1 MLDALRGYLQ
11 LANGLT
17 DVTRQ
22 RALAAARQLIDQGG
36 EVLGDAVSSTMSGKG
51 VGGSVTRQ
59 VSSLAEDLLATSRTN
74 RDLLLGIIRTE
85 VDRAVAAMGLV
96 NAEDLEAMA
105 RKVERLER
113 QLDAAVAF
121 GGAEAPPAKKAAKKT
136 PAKKTAAR
144 KVPAKKVPAKK
155 VPAKTVAATPGPVQ
169 PAAPAAAPAQV
180 PEAPSE

>member
-22 RALAAARQLIDQGG
+22 RALSAARQLIDQGG

-51 VGGSVTRQ
+51 VGGGVTRQ

-74 RDLLLGIIRTE
+74 RDLLLGIVRTE
-85 VDRAVAAMGLV
+85 IDRAVAAMGLV

-121 GGAEAPPAKKAAKKT
+121 GGAEAAPARKSPAKKA
-136 PAKKTAAR
+136 
-144 KVPAKKVPAKK
+144 PAKKVAAKK
-155 VPAKTVAATPGPVQ
+155 VAAKKVAVKRVPVKPAEPVAAPG
-169 PAAPAAAPAQV
+169 
-180 PEAPSE
+180 APSE

>member
-1 MLDALRGYLQ
+1 VLDALRGYLQ

-121 GGAEAPPAKKAAKKT
+121 GGAEAPPAKKTAAKKT
-136 PAKKTAAR
+136 AAKKTAAKKTAAR
-144 KVPAKKVPAKK
+144 KVPAT
-155 VPAKTVAATPGPVQ
+155 TVAATPVPVQ
-169 PAAPAAAPAQV
+169 PAAPVATPAQV

>member
-22 RALAAARQLIDQGG
+22 RALSAARQLIDQGG

-51 VGGSVTRQ
+51 VGGGVTRQ

-74 RDLLLGIIRTE
+74 RDLLLGIVRTE
-85 VDRAVAAMGLV
+85 IDRAVAAMGLV

-121 GGAEAPPAKKAAKKT
+121 GGAEAAPARKSPAKKA
-136 PAKKTAAR
+136 
-144 KVPAKKVPAKK
+144 PAKKVAAKK
-155 VPAKTVAATPGPVQ
+155 VAAKKVAVKRVPVKPAEPVAA
-169 PAAPAAAPAQV
+169 

>member
-11 LANGLT
+11 LANGLS

-51 VGGSVTRQ
+51 VGGGVTRQ
-59 VSSLAEDLLATSRTN
+59 VSSLAEDLMATSRTN
-74 RDLLLGIIRTE
+74 RDLLLGIVRTE
-85 VDRAVAAMGLV
+85 IDRAVAAMGLV
-96 NAEDLEAMA
+96 SAEDLDAMA
-105 RKVERLER
+105 RKVARLER

-121 GGAEAPPAKKAAKKT
+121 GGAEVAPARKVPAKKVAAK
-136 PAKKTAAR
+136 

-155 VPAKTVAATPGPVQ
+155 VASKRVPVRRAEPVAA
-169 PAAPAAAPAQV
+169 

>member
-121 GGAEAPPAKKAAKKT
+121 GGAEAPPVKRVPAKKA
-136 PAKKTAAR
+136 
-144 KVPAKKVPAKK
+144 PAKKVPAKK
-155 VPAKTVAATPGPVQ
+155 VAAKKVPVKKAA
-169 PAAPAAAPAQV
+169 AQV

>member
-1 MLDALRGYLQ
+1 VLDALRGYLQ

-17 DVTRQ
+17 DVTKQ

-51 VGGSVTRQ
+51 VGGGVTRQ

-74 RDLLLGIIRTE
+74 RDLLLGIVRTE
-85 VDRAVAAMGLV
+85 IDRAVAAMGLV
-96 NAEDLEAMA
+96 SAEDLEAMA

-121 GGAEAPPAKKAAKKT
+121 GGTQSAP
-136 PAKKTAAR
+136 AR
-144 KVPAKKVPAKK
+144 KAPARKAPAKKVPAKK
-155 VPAKTVAATPGPVQ
+155 VPAKKAPATKVAVKRVPAKQ
-169 PAAPAAAPAQV
+169 AAPVSTPPPA

>member
-1 MLDALRGYLQ
+1 VLDALRGYLQ

-22 RALAAARQLIDQGG
+22 RALSAARQLIDQGG

-51 VGGSVTRQ
+51 VGGGVTRQ

-74 RDLLLGIIRTE
+74 RDLLLGIVRTE
-85 VDRAVAAMGLV
+85 IDRAVAAMGLV

-121 GGAEAPPAKKAAKKT
+121 GGAEAAPARKSPAKKA
-136 PAKKTAAR
+136 
-144 KVPAKKVPAKK
+144 PAKKVAAKK
-155 VPAKTVAATPGPVQ
+155 VAAKKVAVKRVPVKPAEPVAAPG
-169 PAAPAAAPAQV
+169 
-180 PEAPSE
+180 APSE